1 MDFPFPCCRHLLAL
15 YPQFRMVIVSS
26 IEEME
31 YTGSLNESASALL
44 SNLRDDFISH
54 FGVDFFSSASTII
67 ILSQDNF
74 FHVIKEPSG
83 LQIPYEPII
92 NLSKFI
98 ET

>member
-1 MDFPFPCCRHLLAL
+1 
-15 YPQFRMVIVSS
+15 MVIVSS

-31 YTGSLNESASALL
+31 YAGSLNESSTTLL
-44 SNLRDDFISH
+44 SNLLDDFIFH

-74 FHVIKEPSG
+74 FHVIKAPSG